1 MRILITS
8 GGTREPIDDVRY
20 VGNIATG
27 STGAGLAAEAVRRFH
42 TVFLLSGVGSVS
54 PPQWALD
61 TGLLVRRTFSSTQS
75 LLEIAEEVCAT
86 GIDAVVA
93 SAAVADFTPERH
105 VGKLSSSS
113 PEMVVRMVPTPKV
126 IDHIRKWSPAAQLVA
141 FKLET
146 GVSQEELVARARR
159 TMKRSGAN
167 YIVAND
173 LTGAGQDAHPACIL
187 GREGAATPVASR
199 TDLANGLLDLLEAG
213 REE

>member
-42 TVFLLSGVGSVS
+42 TVFLLSGVGSVN
-54 PPQWALD
+54 PPQWAMD
-61 TGLLVRRTFSSTQS
+61 TGLLVRRTFTSTQS
-75 LLEIAEEVCAT
+75 LLDIAEEICAT
-86 GIDAVVA
+86 GVDAIVA

-105 VGKLSSSS
+105 VGKLSSSA

-126 IDHIRKWSPAAQLVA
+126 IDRIRKWSPESTLVA

-146 GVSQEELVARARR
+146 SVSQDELIARARR
-159 TMKRSGAN
+159 TMTRSGAD

-173 LTGAGQDAHPACIL
+173 LTGAGQDAHPAIIL
-187 GREGAATPVASR
+187 DRNGAATPVASR
-199 TDLANGLLDLLEAG
+199 TDLSNDLLDLLEAG
-213 REE
+213 RNE

>member
-8 GGTREPIDDVRY
+8 GGTREPIDDVRF

-42 TVFLLSGVGSVS
+42 TVFLLSGVGSVL
-54 PPQWALD
+54 PPKWTYD
-61 TGLLVRRTFSSTQS
+61 TGLLVSRTFTSTES
-75 LLEIAEEVCAT
+75 LIRSAGEICAT

-93 SAAVADFTPERH
+93 SAAVADFTPERQA
-105 VGKLSSSS
+105 GKLSSKA

-126 IDHIRKWSPAAQLVA
+126 IDQIREWVPEATLVA

-146 GVSQEELVARARR
+146 AVSQAELESRAHR
-159 TMKRSGAN
+159 TMKRSGAD

-173 LTGAGQDAHPACIL
+173 LAGAGQDAHPASIL
-187 GREGAATPVASR
+187 GRDGLILPVASR
-199 TDLANGLLDLLEAG
+199 TNLAIAILDLLEQG
-213 REE
+213 EKT